1 MKKLILVTALAAVFA
16 GGAMAEDA
24 AVVNGKVTFLGKV
37 VEQTCS
43 IKQASRDQTIILH
56 TVQKSAFTA
65 QGATAMAT
73 PFSIALEKCSAKNY
87 QSNGINKVRLYFSSP
102 NVDTATGTLNN
113 VATTASA
120 AKNVNIQLIDN
131 NVSNTGTI
139 IKLGEAVT
147 NADPAGLIIKDGSNP
162 LDLTDDVSAPV
173 FKYLAQYYAKTEPAS
188 ITVGDVKTSVDFTIA
203 YE

>member
-43 IKQASRDQTIILH
+43 IQQSSRDQTIILH

-73 PFSIALEKCSAKNY
+73 PFSIALEKCSAKNH
-87 QSNGINKVRLYFSSP
+87 QNNGINKVRLYFSSP

-113 VATTASA
+113 VDTASP

-131 NVSNTGTI
+131 NVSNTGTV
-139 IKLGEAVT
+139 IKLGQAQT
-147 NADPAGLIIKDGSNP
+147 NANPAGLIIKDNSNA
-162 LDLTDDVSAPV
+162 LDLTDAVSAPV

>member
-65 QGATAMAT
+65 QGSTAMAT

-87 QSNGINKVRLYFSSP
+87 QNNGINKVRLYFSSP

-131 NVSNTGTI
+131 NVSNTGTV

-147 NADPAGLIIKDGSNP
+147 NADPAGLIIKDGSKP

-188 ITVGDVKTSVDFTIA
+188 ITVGDVKTSVDFTVA